1 MAGKAQ
7 HPEQCIVTILHY
19 DIVGSTRH
27 IADCD
32 PEEARDVLRRWL
44 APAKA
49 AVVNAG
55 GFVIDPEGDGGLAV
69 FGWPNACENHADQAC
84 AAAWDLQHR
93 ASAAAPASGPT
104 GAPVQFRVG
113 VHSGLAFFWREAGR
127 ARVSGVSV
135 HLAAALQK
143 ASPPGG
149 VLISTKTLGLCRSK
163 LVIRPQERPPALND
177 FDIDVLSL
185 EDRPRDLND
194 SEFARRYTSPIVGR
208 SEQLETLRRA
218 LPGAAD
224 QCVVAVIG
232 DPGIGKSRLAAAL
245 MAEAQAAGVQTYAYF
260 GDQQESATP
269 FTAARTLILQAM
281 DERAPPTHDELSSA
295 LLGTGLDA
303 ELIDY
308 IAPVIIGQRKNE
320 KQRDTAQSS
329 TAMAR
334 ALVSAFTALTRSKPV
349 SVLVEDLHLLDPESR
364 EFLRL
369 LAHNDEATTP
379 LLLTGRP
386 EANADAHDIAHVVIR
401 LPALPDEDMATL
413 AARLW
418 GGEPL
423 APEAMQELLRRADGL
438 PFALEQII
446 SSLDPAQMPAF
457 DRLPLGVESLIHA
470 RVNRLSPALRRM
482 VQTLGVLGEETTF
495 ELATDTLAL
504 DEDTVRD
511 GLRELEARAFLHV
524 GTPHSIRFRHAL
536 LAEACR
542 TTLTR
547 KRSEALHGDA
557 LRAIEARHP
566 DDPTH
571 FGRLAHHA
579 THAGDDVLAID
590 YYWRAGR
597 HARRQSAR
605 QSMKVIFD
613 QAIQA
618 TTRVGADANEKFA
631 DFVLLAFESMH
642 QIGEFK
648 PMVPLLMRTVELT
661 RAADQRE
668 KVCIALSHLGMAHWL
683 DARYAGGVAYAEE
696 ALEIAKDLKRLPLIY
711 YSQTTLAALVHI
723 IGQVDRSVALM
734 SELCRIF
741 DGREQGMRLGGVE
754 VPGVL
759 SRGFLAEFLVDVGR
773 YREAVEAGETALAIA
788 QEAREPFSE
797 VMARIALGEAYLHNS
812 DNERA
817 VDCLMPAKHQFEH
830 FGLWASEPTVCG
842 FLGAALARSGRGEE
856 ALAMTQKVLDVNRI
870 ATPRAMHALWLGHT
884 EARRAARGP
893 AAAVAA
899 ATSAIDFARE
909 RSAIG
914 SLMQMLGLRARILS
928 EIDPNDPIIA
938 RDREEQVVLCERF
951 GVVAWEP
958 GRPSL

>member
-7 HPEQCIVTILHY
+7 LPEQCIVTILHY

-27 IADCD
+27 IADCE
-32 PEEARDVLRRWL
+32 PEEARDVLRGWL

-49 AVVNAG
+49 AIVSAG
-55 GFVIDPEGDGGLAV
+55 GIVIDPEGDGGLAV
-69 FGWPNACENHADQAC
+69 FGWPTASENHADRAC

-93 ASAAAPASGPT
+93 ATTEALSNGGS

-113 VHSGLAFFWREAGR
+113 VHSGLVFFWREDGR
-127 ARVSGVSV
+127 ARAAGVPV
-135 HLAAALQK
+135 HLAAGLQK
-143 ASPPGG
+143 AAAPGG

-163 LVIRPQERPPALND
+163 LVIRPQPRPAALDD
-177 FDIDVLSL
+177 FGIDVLSL
-185 EDRPRDLND
+185 EERPREMNEN
-194 SEFARRYTSPIVGR
+194 EFSRRYASPIIGR
-208 SEQLETLRRA
+208 GEQLELLRQA
-218 LPGAAD
+218 LPGADMRA
-224 QCVVAVIG
+224 VAVIG

-245 MAEAQAAGVQTYAYF
+245 MEEAQAAGAHVYAYF
-260 GDQQESATP
+260 GDQQDSATP
-269 FTAARTLILQAM
+269 FAAARALILQALE
-281 DERAPPTHDELSSA
+281 ERAPPTHDSLAAALSA
-295 LLGTGLDA
+295 GGLNT
-303 ELIDY
+303 ETIDHV
-308 IAPVIIGQRKNE
+308 APVIIGQRKNE
-320 KQRDTAQSS
+320 KQKDATQTA

-334 ALVSAFTALTRSKPV
+334 ALVATFGALTRSKSA
-349 SVLVEDLHLLDPESR
+349 SVLVEDLHLLDAESR

-369 LAHNDEATTP
+369 LAREGGASAS
-379 LLLTGRP
+379 LLMTGRP
-386 EANADAHDIAHVVIR
+386 EANADAHDIAHAVLQ

-418 GGEPL
+418 NGEPL
-423 APEAMQELLRRADGL
+423 GPEAMQELLRRADGL

-446 SSLDPAQMPAF
+446 SSLDPGEIPAF

-470 RVNRLSPALRRM
+470 RVNRLSPPLRKM
-482 VQTLGVLGEETTF
+482 IQTLGVLGEETTF
-495 ELATDTLAL
+495 EVAADTLAL
-504 DEDTVRD
+504 DEDSVRD
-511 GLRELEARAFLHV
+511 GLRELEASAFLHA

-542 TTLTR
+542 TMLTR
-547 KRSEALHGDA
+547 KRSEALHA
-557 LRAIEARHP
+557 AAVMAIENHHP
-566 DDPTH
+566 DDPTQL
-571 FGRLAHHA
+571 GRLAHHA
-579 THAGDDVLAID
+579 THAGDDTLALD

-613 QAIQA
+613 QAIEA
-618 TTRVGADANEKFA
+618 TTRVGPAADEKFA

-648 PMVPLLMRTVELT
+648 PMVPLLMRTVALT

-683 DARYAGGVAYAEE
+683 DAHYAGGVAYAEE
-696 ALEIAKDLKRLPLIY
+696 AVQIAKDIGRLPLIY

-723 IGQVDRSVALM
+723 IGQVDRSVELM

-741 DGREQGMRLGGVE
+741 DGPAEAMRLGGVE
-754 VPGVL
+754 IPGVL

-773 YREAVEAGETALAIA
+773 YREAVASGEAALAIA
-788 QEAREPFSE
+788 QATREPFSE

-812 DNERA
+812 EPERA
-817 VDCLMPAKHQFEH
+817 VECLMPAKHQFEH

-842 FLGAALARSGRGEE
+842 FLGAALSRCGRGEE
-856 ALAMTQKVLDVNRI
+856 ALAMTQKVLDMNRI
-870 ATPRAMHALWLGHT
+870 ATPRALHALWLGHT
-884 EARRAARGP
+884 EARRAALGP
-893 AAAVAA
+893 AAALGAA
-899 ATSAIDFARE
+899 ASAIDFARE

-914 SLMQMLGLRARILS
+914 SLVQVLGLRARIMG
-928 EIDPNDPIIA
+928 EIDANDPIIA
-938 RDREEQVVLCERF
+938 RDREEQAALCERF

-958 GRPSL
+958 GLASL